1 MILQSPIPIYFHGV
15 YDPAISN
22 TFMIYATMHI

>member
-1 MILQSPIPIYFHGV
+1 MGCQKPPIYFHGV

-22 TFMIYATMHI
+22 TFMIYATVHI